1 LDSAVILDPRRSLA
15 AGVMWLVIALASTFS
30 IAAAISVGRIAREHV
45 VEQHVRRLSL
55 ETDLLAAELDQV
67 LASRLAAVR
76 AAEDVFRSAAVSRRT
91 AGLADF
97 FSELKSGYPGF
108 DWIAVADVAGKV
120 ISSNGELPE
129 GLVTTSEWYS
139 TGSRR
144 LWIGFIEE
152 AAKTQTALPAN
163 GLSGLGDMAAPVRD
177 QTGAIVGVIAAHLSW
192 RRTPDHPLRLTD
204 ESDPRNAAQA
214 FILDRNGLVLVGP
227 DGFRGKRWEGVPVD
241 KQASSSR
248 LPQFE
253 RLPSGEEVLVS
264 REPVS
269 AGVESS
275 AGDWQVLL
283 SEPNQRVYRRAD
295 ALAAQILWVSLCLG
309 ALTALLGTL
318 GARHLTGRLQ
328 RLSVS
333 VANAGQNQAAGFEV
347 PQGVDEVAQLGSAF
361 AKILGDLQ
369 QERSELERRVA
380 VRTQE
385 VQRLAEESRYAAI
398 VRERLKIAR
407 DLHDTLAHSMMAM
420 LSEIRLLRR
429 LYVHDPQAVPAELA
443 HAEEVAHHGLKEA
456 RSAISQIRSNAVR
469 ETGLGPALSI
479 AFQRFLDRTG
489 LAGDFSADPEAARFG
504 DERAETLLR
513 MAQEIF
519 RNIERHSMAT
529 RVTVRLR
536 ITDGTQ
542 LELDVE
548 DNGVGFDPLAIPPE
562 HYGILGL
569 REQAEFIGAAL
580 LIDSKSKQGT
590 RLSISLRLSPEAF
603 SHIP

>member
-30 IAAAISVGRIAREHV
+30 IAAAIFVGRIAREHV

-108 DWIAVADVAGKV
+108 DWIAIADVAGKV

-152 AAKTQTALPAN
+152 AAKTQTAVPAN

-264 REPVS
+264 REPLS

-347 PQGVDEVAQLGSAF
+347 PQGVDEVAQLGTAF

-580 LIDSKSKQGT
+580 LIDSKSNQGT

>member
-108 DWIAVADVAGKV
+108 DWIAIADVAGKV

-152 AAKTQTALPAN
+152 AAKTQTAVPAN

-580 LIDSKSKQGT
+580 LIDSKSNQGT
-590 RLSISLRLSPEAF
+590 MLSISLRLSPEAF

>member
-1 LDSAVILDPRRSLA
+1 MILDPRRSLA

-30 IAAAISVGRIAREHV
+30 IAAAIFVGRIAREHV

-108 DWIAVADVAGKV
+108 DWIAIADVAGKV

-152 AAKTQTALPAN
+152 AAKTQTAVPAN

-264 REPVS
+264 REPLS

-347 PQGVDEVAQLGSAF
+347 PQGVDEVAQLGTAF

-580 LIDSKSKQGT
+580 LIDSKSNQGT

>member
-108 DWIAVADVAGKV
+108 DWIAIADVAGKV

-152 AAKTQTALPAN
+152 AAKTQTAVPAN

-275 AGDWQVLL
+275 AGDWLVQL

-318 GARHLTGRLQ
+318 GARHITGRLQ

-347 PQGVDEVAQLGSAF
+347 PQGVDEVAQLGAAF

-580 LIDSKSKQGT
+580 LIDSKSNQGT